1 MYAKAAVLLS
11 DFKALP
17 ALYVSQQNA
26 ILHALLHHFEKVCPT
41 KAEELADELAVAEA
55 GGIAFNHSQEQLLA
69 LIATHTSKQSPL
81 VLSAAERERGRDK
94 PGSGKREIKSTR
106 SFPCNNCGNDPKGG
120 EPNHHPYYCKY
131 KPQCYGTKRKGI
143 SGCPCGQRMA
153 KEQRVKRGRRRACS
167 SSSIAPREA
176 SSISTARRTL
186 TTCTCRSGTPRGGTM
201 RTAMARRQTRRPS
214 QLALWSARSI
224 RGRVRP

>member
-1 MYAKAAVLLS
+1 MVNTVSPEQQLDGRWLFERMQKPIIALTGKEERAKYEDFKAASYFVAGDPAVSVYAKAAVLLS

-94 PGSGKREIKSTR
+94 PGSGKREIISTR
-106 SFPCNNCGNDPKGG
+106 TTHAQLP
-120 EPNHHPYYCKY
+120 
-131 KPQCYGTKRKGI
+131 
-143 SGCPCGQRMA
+143 
-153 KEQRVKRGRRRACS
+153 
-167 SSSIAPREA
+167 
-176 SSISTARRTL
+176 TAD
-186 TTCTCRSGTPRGGTM
+186 
-201 RTAMARRQTRRPS
+201 
-214 QLALWSARSI
+214 ALS
-224 RGRVRP
+224 